1 MSDAWES
8 YICQIDGQPASIL
21 VDVGLAGTL
30 DEIADDTLLRL
41 TLALKDARPDG
52 LSSAAEYDPLI
63 ALEEAITPIL
73 ESAGAIY
80 AGRITTAG
88 RRTFYVYGEVGELE
102 LARVRREAQQLGY
115 EIVIGQ
121 ESDPGRR
128 GYRQD
133 LYPTPEEWAAIR
145 DQKVFEVLRENG
157 DALDTARTVVHFAYF
172 PDRAGADGFARW
184 AATEGL
190 STAGIEENAEVS
202 ADEDDERRFSVV
214 LTGVATP
221 RPGAFTELTNA
232 LRRAAEAH
240 GGEYDGWET
249 EVVASPLQ

>member
-8 YICQIDGQPASIL
+8 YICQIDGHPASIL
-21 VDVGLAGTL
+21 VDVGLAAAL
-30 DEIADDTLLRL
+30 EEIDGDTLLRL
-41 TLALKDARPDG
+41 TLLLKDARPDG
-52 LSSAAEYDPLI
+52 LSSAEEYDRLI
-63 ALEEAITPIL
+63 AVEDAITPIL
-73 ESAGAIY
+73 EGAGAIY
-80 AGRITTAG
+80 AGRVTTAG
-88 RRTFYVYGEVGELE
+88 RRTFYVYGEAAELD
-102 LARVRREAQQLGY
+102 LARLRREVQLLGY
-115 EIVIGQ
+115 ELAIVR
-121 ESDPGRR
+121 ESDPDRR

-157 DALDTARTVVHFAYF
+157 DALEAARTVVHFAYF

-190 STAGIEENAEVS
+190 STAGIEESAEAS
-202 ADEDDERRFSVV
+202 ADEDDERRVSVV

-249 EVVASPLQ
+249 EVVAPPLN

>member
-8 YICQIDGQPASIL
+8 YICQIDGHPASIL
-21 VDVGLAGTL
+21 VDVGLAGEL
-30 DEIADDTLLRL
+30 EEIDGDTLLRL
-41 TLALKDARPDG
+41 TLTLRHARPDG
-52 LSSAAEYDPLI
+52 LSSAEEYDRLI
-63 ALEEAITPIL
+63 AVEEAITPIL
-73 ESAGAIY
+73 EGAGATY
-80 AGRITTAG
+80 AGRVTTAG
-88 RRTFYVYGEVGELE
+88 HRTFYVYGEVAELE
-102 LARVRREAQQLGY
+102 LARLRREVQQLGY
-115 EIVIGQ
+115 EMAIAQ
-121 ESDPGRR
+121 ESDPDRR

-157 DALDTARTVVHFAYF
+157 DALEAARTVVHFAYF

-190 STAGIEENAEVS
+190 STAGIEENAKAG